1 MKTTLIKFL
10 QTEMNWN
17 PINISFI
24 EKLGGLSSEN
34 YKVSYNNNDY
44 FVKICIADY
53 LHTDRVNELSIL
65 NKVSKINLAPNIYYF
80 SNKSGNMIT
89 SWIDGSM
96 PSLDDFNS
104 SNFLNMLSNSLKSLH
119 NLKCEKQFNP
129 FNDIRKRIEIC
140 KDLNL
145 PLPKSINI
153 LLEFLTYLEYKLN
166 KSPLIG
172 LCHNDLN
179 ASNIILTSNKLYF
192 VDYEYSSMGD
202 IFFDLATISWFFSE
216 KSRKDLLK
224 FYFGEYNPKDYEKL
238 LDFIFIVKF
247 YNASWSLL
255 KSTDLNIN
263 YDYLSGAKMIF
274 KDLLKND
281 SIRNFLNKGVNNLT
295 LLF

>member
-44 FVKICIADY
+44 FVKICIANY

-153 LLEFLTYLEYKLN
+153 ILEFLTYLEYKLN

-281 SIRNFLNKGVNNLT
+281 SIRNF
-295 LLF
+295 

>member
-53 LHTDRVNELSIL
+53 LHTDRINELSIL

-119 NLKCEKQFNP
+119 NLKSEKQFNP

-153 LLEFLTYLEYKLN
+153 LLEFLTYIEYKLN

-281 SIRNFLNKGVNNLT
+281 SIRNF
-295 LLF
+295 

>member
-53 LHTDRVNELSIL
+53 LHTDRINELSIL
-65 NKVSKINLAPNIYYF
+65 NKVSKINLAPNIYYL
-80 SNKSGNMIT
+80 SNNSGNMIT

-281 SIRNFLNKGVNNLT
+281 SIRNF
-295 LLF
+295 

>member
-104 SNFLNMLSNSLKSLH
+104 SNFLNILSNSLKSLH

-281 SIRNFLNKGVNNLT
+281 SIRNF
-295 LLF
+295 

>member
-153 LLEFLTYLEYKLN
+153 LLEFLTYIEYKLN

-281 SIRNFLNKGVNNLT
+281 SIRNF
-295 LLF
+295 

>member
-53 LHTDRVNELSIL
+53 LHTDRINELSIL

-89 SWIDGSM
+89 SWINGSM

-153 LLEFLTYLEYKLN
+153 LLEFLTYIEYKLN

-255 KSTDLNIN
+255 KSADLNIN

-281 SIRNFLNKGVNNLT
+281 SIRNF
-295 LLF
+295 

>member
-53 LHTDRVNELSIL
+53 LHTDRINELSIL

-89 SWIDGSM
+89 SWIDGTM

-153 LLEFLTYLEYKLN
+153 LLEFLTYIEYKLN

-263 YDYLSGAKMIF
+263 YNYLSGAKMIF

-281 SIRNFLNKGVNNLT
+281 SIRNF
-295 LLF
+295 

>member
-34 YKVSYNNNDY
+34 YKVSYNNNYY

-53 LHTDRVNELSIL
+53 LHTDRINELSIL

-281 SIRNFLNKGVNNLT
+281 SIRNF
-295 LLF
+295 

>member
-53 LHTDRVNELSIL
+53 LHTDRINELSIL

-153 LLEFLTYLEYKLN
+153 LLEFLTYIEYKLN

-172 LCHNDLN
+172 LCHHDLI

-281 SIRNFLNKGVNNLT
+281 SIRNF
-295 LLF
+295 

>member
-44 FVKICIADY
+44 FIKICIADY

-166 KSPLIG
+166 KNPLIG

-238 LDFIFIVKF
+238 LNFIFIVKF

-281 SIRNFLNKGVNNLT
+281 SIRNF
-295 LLF
+295 

>member
-53 LHTDRVNELSIL
+53 LHTDRINELSIL

-89 SWIDGSM
+89 WIDGSM

-281 SIRNFLNKGVNNLT
+281 SIRNF
-295 LLF
+295 

>member
-53 LHTDRVNELSIL
+53 LHTDRINELSIL

-89 SWIDGSM
+89 SWINGSM

-281 SIRNFLNKGVNNLT
+281 SIRNF
-295 LLF
+295 

>member
-53 LHTDRVNELSIL
+53 LHTDRINELSIL

-153 LLEFLTYLEYKLN
+153 LLEFLTYIEYKLN

-255 KSTDLNIN
+255 KSTDFNIN

-281 SIRNFLNKGVNNLT
+281 SIRNF
-295 LLF
+295 

>member
-44 FVKICIADY
+44 FVKICISDY
-53 LHTDRVNELSIL
+53 LHTDRINELSIL

-281 SIRNFLNKGVNNLT
+281 SIRNF
-295 LLF
+295 

>member
-24 EKLGGLSSEN
+24 EKLGCLSSEN

-53 LHTDRVNELSIL
+53 LHTDRINELSIL

-281 SIRNFLNKGVNNLT
+281 SIRNF
-295 LLF
+295 

>member
-53 LHTDRVNELSIL
+53 LHTDRINELSIL

-89 SWIDGSM
+89 SWIDGTM

-153 LLEFLTYLEYKLN
+153 LLEFLTYIEYKLN

-255 KSTDLNIN
+255 KSTDININ

-281 SIRNFLNKGVNNLT
+281 SIRNF
-295 LLF
+295 

>member
-53 LHTDRVNELSIL
+53 LHTDRINELSIL

-281 SIRNFLNKGVNNLT
+281 SIRNL
-295 LLF
+295 

>member
-53 LHTDRVNELSIL
+53 LHTDRINELSIL

-129 FNDIRKRIEIC
+129 FNYIRKRIEIC

-281 SIRNFLNKGVNNLT
+281 SIRNF
-295 LLF
+295 

>member
-53 LHTDRVNELSIL
+53 LHTDRINELSIL

-153 LLEFLTYLEYKLN
+153 LLEFLTYIEYKLN

-179 ASNIILTSNKLYF
+179 TSNIILTSNKLYF

-281 SIRNFLNKGVNNLT
+281 SIRNF
-295 LLF
+295 

>member
-44 FVKICIADY
+44 FVKICI
-53 LHTDRVNELSIL
+53 NELSIL

-153 LLEFLTYLEYKLN
+153 LLEFLTYIEYKLN

-281 SIRNFLNKGVNNLT
+281 SIRNF
-295 LLF
+295 

>member
-53 LHTDRVNELSIL
+53 LHTDRINELSIL

-89 SWIDGSM
+89 SWIDGTM

-153 LLEFLTYLEYKLN
+153 LLEFLTYIEYKLN

-263 YDYLSGAKMIF
+263 YDYLSGAKIIF

-281 SIRNFLNKGVNNLT
+281 SIRNF
-295 LLF
+295 

>member
-53 LHTDRVNELSIL
+53 LHTDRINELSIL

-224 FYFGEYNPKDYEKL
+224 FYFGEYNPKYYEKL

-281 SIRNFLNKGVNNLT
+281 SIRNF
-295 LLF
+295 

>member
-17 PINISFI
+17 PVNISFI

-53 LHTDRVNELSIL
+53 LHTDRINELSIL

-89 SWIDGSM
+89 SWIDGTM

-153 LLEFLTYLEYKLN
+153 LLEFLTYIEYKLN

-281 SIRNFLNKGVNNLT
+281 SIRNF
-295 LLF
+295 

>member
-140 KDLNL
+140 KYLNL

-281 SIRNFLNKGVNNLT
+281 SIRNF
-295 LLF
+295 

>member
-53 LHTDRVNELSIL
+53 LHTDRINELSIL

-172 LCHNDLN
+172 LFHNDLN

-281 SIRNFLNKGVNNLT
+281 SIRNF
-295 LLF
+295 

>member
-53 LHTDRVNELSIL
+53 LHTDRINELSIL

-104 SNFLNMLSNSLKSLH
+104 SNFLNILSNSLKSLH

-281 SIRNFLNKGVNNLT
+281 SIRNF
-295 LLF
+295 

>member
-53 LHTDRVNELSIL
+53 LHTDRINELSIL

-96 PSLDDFNS
+96 PSLYDFNS

-153 LLEFLTYLEYKLN
+153 LLEFLTYIEYKLN

-281 SIRNFLNKGVNNLT
+281 SIRNF
-295 LLF
+295 

>member
-53 LHTDRVNELSIL
+53 LHTDRINELSIL

-166 KSPLIG
+166 KRPLIG

-281 SIRNFLNKGVNNLT
+281 SIRNF
-295 LLF
+295 

>member
-65 NKVSKINLAPNIYYF
+65 NKVSKINLATNIYYF

-281 SIRNFLNKGVNNLT
+281 SIRNF
-295 LLF
+295 

>member
-153 LLEFLTYLEYKLN
+153 LLEFLTYLEYNLN

-281 SIRNFLNKGVNNLT
+281 SIRNF
-295 LLF
+295 

>member
-53 LHTDRVNELSIL
+53 LHTDRINELSIL

-89 SWIDGSM
+89 SWIDGTM
-96 PSLDDFNS
+96 PSLDDFYS

-153 LLEFLTYLEYKLN
+153 LLEFLTYIEYKLN

-281 SIRNFLNKGVNNLT
+281 SIRNF
-295 LLF
+295 

>member
-53 LHTDRVNELSIL
+53 LHTDRINELSIL

-153 LLEFLTYLEYKLN
+153 LLEFLTYIEYKLN

-255 KSTDLNIN
+255 KSADLNIN

-281 SIRNFLNKGVNNLT
+281 SIRNF
-295 LLF
+295 

>member
-53 LHTDRVNELSIL
+53 LHTDRINELSIL

-224 FYFGEYNPKDYEKL
+224 FYFGEYNPKNYEKL

-281 SIRNFLNKGVNNLT
+281 SIRNF
-295 LLF
+295 

>member
-53 LHTDRVNELSIL
+53 LHTDRINELSIL

-238 LDFIFIVKF
+238 LDFIFIVKI

-281 SIRNFLNKGVNNLT
+281 SIRNF
-295 LLF
+295 

>member
-44 FVKICIADY
+44 FIKICIADY

-80 SNKSGNMIT
+80 SNKNGNMIT

-281 SIRNFLNKGVNNLT
+281 SIRNF
-295 LLF
+295 

>member
-224 FYFGEYNPKDYEKL
+224 FYFGEYNPKNYEKL

-281 SIRNFLNKGVNNLT
+281 SIRNF
-295 LLF
+295 

>member
-53 LHTDRVNELSIL
+53 LHTDRINELSIL

-153 LLEFLTYLEYKLN
+153 ILEFLTYLEYKLN

-281 SIRNFLNKGVNNLT
+281 SIRNF
-295 LLF
+295 